1 MQNVGAAL
9 AAYMSDDSD
18 DEDNEKKNP
27 KFPKVNVSKIF
38 KKILIVASLMGA
50 IALVSLD

>member
-18 DEDNEKKNP
+18 DEDQNVKKNP

-38 KKILIVASLMGA
+38 KKIS
-50 IALVSLD
+50 